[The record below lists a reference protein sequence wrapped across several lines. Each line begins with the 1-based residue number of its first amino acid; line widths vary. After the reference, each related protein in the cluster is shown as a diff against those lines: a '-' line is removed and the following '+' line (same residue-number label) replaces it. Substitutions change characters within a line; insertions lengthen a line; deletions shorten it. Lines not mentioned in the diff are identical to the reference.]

1 MNVSQSSMPP
11 SGGRRQRKLKN
22 LLIDPRFQLKY
33 VFYLVGIA
41 LCLSLSLGFIL
52 WKTSAQGIERSESN
66 VKHGEQ
72 IVALGDEVL
81 SESRKVSAVVQMN
94 IVKDPIYQDEPD
106 LLEAFT
112 IEAKEQDARLD
123 LQQKELQAQK
133 KNLHLE
139 AAASREFHRIL
150 LWTLIGSLSFLVIAI
165 GFAAIVVTHK
175 VAGPIFKMKRHLK
188 EVAAG
193 QLQVPWA
200 LRKGD
205 ELVDFFDAFR
215 EMVIALRERRIKELA
230 QVDELERLLGQ
241 GLSNE
246 QRKAFEALKSE
257 LGKGVVEDEV
267 KL

>member
-1 MNVSQSSMPP
+1 MTVSKSSLPP
-11 SGGRRQRKLKN
+11 GGGRRQRKLKN

-33 VFYLVGIA
+33 VFYLVAIA
-41 LCLSLSLGFIL
+41 LCLSVSLGLIL
-52 WKTSAQGIERSESN
+52 WKTSAEVIERSESN
-66 VKHGEQ
+66 VKQGEQ

-81 SESRKVSAVVQMN
+81 AESRKVSAVVQMN

-133 KNLHLE
+133 QSLKSE
-139 AAASREFHRIL
+139 ADASKKFHRVL
-150 LWTLIGSLSFLVIAI
+150 LTTLVGSLSLLVVAI

-193 QLQVPWA
+193 QLQVPW
-200 LRKGD
+200 R
-205 ELVDFFDAFR
+205 F
-215 EMVIALRERRIKELA
+215 ERR
-230 QVDELERLLGQ
+230 
-241 GLSNE
+241 
-246 QRKAFEALKSE
+246 
-257 LGKGVVEDEV
+257 
-267 KL
+267 